1 MVDVG
6 LDAVTVGHLP
16 EGLGLKEIGEGLGAG
31 IVMEAADTDVLL
43 CGSGVACGQ
52 STFIFRLIQLVGG
65 LGHLKGHQLVVA
77 VALGDGLL
85 VLGLVG
91 LYLIIMF
98 SEMEDR
104 DADLGTDTET
114 GLVDERL
121 IVDGQAVGVA
131 IASEYPGLRVSV
143 GSCHTHLL
151 GSGLNLLVKHLVLRS
166 AGNGSRARHRAGL
179 RQRGFRYILLTVKRI
194 TDVVTEIH
202 LRETDSILSTFEI
215 RRPFIDL
222 NLNLQNVIPVAHSGG
237 LGRILPGLYLVSNL
251 VQQHDAVLH
260 RR

>member
-85 VLGLVG
+85 VLGLDLV
-91 LYLIIMF
+91 
-98 SEMEDR
+98 EMLAEVEDR

-114 GLVDERL
+114 GLVDECL

-131 IASEYPGLRVSV
+131 IASEYPGLRESI
-143 GSCHTHLL
+143 GPCHTHLL

-179 RQRGFRYILLTVKRI
+179 G
-194 TDVVTEIH
+194 
-202 LRETDSILSTFEI
+202 
-215 RRPFIDL
+215 
-222 NLNLQNVIPVAHSGG
+222 
-237 LGRILPGLYLVSNL
+237 
-251 VQQHDAVLH
+251 
-260 RR
+260 